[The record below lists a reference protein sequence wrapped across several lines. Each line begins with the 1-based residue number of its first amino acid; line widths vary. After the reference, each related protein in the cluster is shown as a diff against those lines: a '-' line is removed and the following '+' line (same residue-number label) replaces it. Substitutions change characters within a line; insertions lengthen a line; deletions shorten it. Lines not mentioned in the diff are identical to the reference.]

1 MPHFACI
8 PAAAL
13 SDERVSDTKLRVL
26 CAVGSHT
33 PLLGGT
39 IWPSVEALAKAA
51 NISSSLV
58 KRALVVLEG
67 LGYLRRIDRPG
78 RTALFEV
85 CLDVPAPASQQL
97 ADVTPTP
104 KTAQEQ
110 LAKAHAQQVCAAIW
124 EVYPKR
130 DTPHL
135 YPPALRAI
143 RSCLEQGAAPDRLR
157 DAAYLYAYDV
167 LKKGV
172 DPKYVKTIHK
182 FYADGAWE
190 HYVAEPRVHGRTREE
205 WARSGQDVAEF
216 DAMLYQQE
224 PDDAA

>member
-1 MPHFACI
+1 MPNLTII

-13 SDERVSDTKLRVL
+13 RDERVSDTHLRVL
-26 CAVGSHT
+26 CAVGTHPNT
-33 PLLGGT
+33 LGEG
-39 IWPSVEALAKAA
+39 IAKAV
-51 NISSSLV
+51 NLSTTTV
-58 KRALVVLEG
+58 KRSLHVLED

-85 CLDVPAPASQQL
+85 CLDVPMSVETATPQPDAIR
-97 ADVTPTP
+97 PTP
-104 KTAQEQ
+104 KAAQEK
-110 LAKAHAQQVCAAIW
+110 LSKAQAQQVCAAIW

-143 RSCLEQGAAPDRLR
+143 RACLEDGADPERLR

-172 DPKYVKTIHK
+172 DPKYVKTIHR

-190 HYVAEPRVHGRTREE
+190 SYVAEPRVHGRTRDE